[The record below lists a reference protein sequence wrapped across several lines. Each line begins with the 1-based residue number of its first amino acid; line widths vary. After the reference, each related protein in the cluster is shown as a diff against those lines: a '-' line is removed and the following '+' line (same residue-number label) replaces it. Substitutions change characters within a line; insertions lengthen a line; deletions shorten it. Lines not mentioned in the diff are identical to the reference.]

1 MNDSLFDGDGGVGN
15 PGDGGWYTVVLYD
28 HIIILIHHYYI
39 LRSNVNWNT
48 AKLQNW
54 QQTRQSEISRNQVTK
69 DTPSCCF
76 ALWPAQS
83 LSTSHKSNLKKTA
96 LLRQVLRLARLAL
109 SLLTDQS
116 QGLHEIHDMSRAYWK
131 NQLKL
136 RLSD

>member
-15 PGDGGWYTVVLYD
+15 PGDGGCGGWYCM
-28 HIIILIHHYYI
+28 IILIHHYYI

-96 LLRQVLRLARLAL
+96 LLRQILRLAL
-109 SLLTDQS
+109 SLLTDQG